1 MSNSPRSFAGLRQRM
16 ARTEPKHANPA
27 DPAAAAPLPSPT
39 PTDSGQLPVPLRP
52 DDMREGDHID
62 LRVSSESQEHRFAFE
77 PGAPLPAR
85 SRRSAKPQAPAAL
98 PEAPSAPPVTGAEAI
113 IASATVIS
121 PVSGTYLVSSE
132 PIALAPIA
140 AEVRR
145 QEAARAGA
153 GQPDPYGAHP
163 QYDYRESEGHSVA
176 YPGEPEHRNGYRTE
190 PAAESAPRSRRAE
203 PTQDGRPGPSAPAGP
218 QRQRGQWVQP
228 GQPPQ
233 AGEPVYDTRRRP
245 APADHNGYDGSGYGT
260 PPSGQPAQGQ
270 AATGRPAP
278 GYPSQA
284 PARPAAPRPAAAP
297 RPPAPVSPSTEP
309 LDLRH
314 LQGQG
319 RPAARAAGPQEGTM
333 RRRTDQSADWNPA
346 RPAEGHAESHFGTP
360 AGGPARRPLGSGPE
374 DRPGTALQLR
384 SPQTSLQGRKEDTV
398 TNIDIVLKEAM
409 QIDGA
414 VGVALVDYTSG
425 MTLGQAGGGTLNLE
439 VAAAGNTE
447 VVRAKL
453 RTMEAL
459 GLREGIE
466 DILIT
471 LDTQYHLIRLITDQS
486 GIGLFLYLAL
496 DKHRSNLALA
506 RRKLANLERTIE
518 I

>member
-1 MSNSPRSFAGLRQRM
+1 MSRGDA
-16 ARTEPKHANPA
+16 KHANSGQNSAGSPA
-27 DPAAAAPLPSPT
+27 SAIPAPT
-39 PTDSGQLPVPLRP
+39 PTDSGEMPVPLRP
-52 DDMREGDHID
+52 EDMREGDHID

-85 SRRSAKPQAPAAL
+85 ARRSPKPQTPASGV
-98 PEAPSAPPVTGAEAI
+98 PEAQQSVPPVTGAEAI

-132 PIALAPIA
+132 PIDEMERQRLAA
-140 AEVRR
+140 AAH
-145 QEAARAGA
+145 AAAAQVGTGAPAAGQNAGA
-153 GQPDPYGAHP
+153 
-163 QYDYRESEGHSVA
+163 YRHEERRRVPRSPH
-176 YPGEPEHRNGYRTE
+176 
-190 PAAESAPRSRRAE
+190 SAPR
-203 PTQDGRPGPSAPAGP
+203 PSA
-218 QRQRGQWVQP
+218 QP
-228 GQPPQ
+228 S
-233 AGEPVYDTRRRP
+233 RP
-245 APADHNGYDGSGYGT
+245 AAYGNAPQGYEGYDGTGYGT
-260 PPSGQPAQGQ
+260 PPGGTPGQ
-270 AATGRPAP
+270 
-278 GYPSQA
+278 SH
-284 PARPAAPRPAAAP
+284 PAAPLQPAPQIPPAAPMQPAARRP
-297 RPPAPVSPSTEP
+297 VQPPPASPSTEP

-314 LQGQG
+314 LQGQPVRSTPDTTVRRRNDQTADWIPP
-319 RPAARAAGPQEGTM
+319 RPAERQADSHLGLRSSGPAA
-333 RRRTDQSADWNPA
+333 NPA
-346 RPAEGHAESHFGTP
+346 RRS
-360 AGGPARRPLGSGPE
+360 LGSGPIE
-374 DRPGTALQLR
+374 RPGTALQLR
-384 SPQTSLQGRKEDTV
+384 SPQKEDNV
-398 TNIDIVLKEAM
+398 ANIDIVLKEAM

-425 MTLGQAGGGTLNLE
+425 MTLGQAGGANLNLE

-471 LDTQYHLIRLITDQS
+471 LDTQYHLIRLITDQT